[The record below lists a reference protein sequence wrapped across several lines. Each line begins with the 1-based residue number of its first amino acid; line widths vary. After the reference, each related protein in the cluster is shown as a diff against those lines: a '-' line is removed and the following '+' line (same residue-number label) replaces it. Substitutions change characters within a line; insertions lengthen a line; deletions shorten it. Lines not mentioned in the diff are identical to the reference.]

1 MTAKTFPPLYVVTNR
16 HQTAQRPLHSVLQET
31 LRAGTQFFQLREKDL
46 DTRQLLSL
54 AKNIQSETCQHDA
67 LLLINDR
74 ADIAKAIG
82 ANGVHLRSD
91 SLPIRQVRQ
100 FLGSQA
106 VIGKSTHTLDEVLAA
121 EADGADFLV
130 LGPIYETPSK
140 KSYGPPLGLES
151 LKTACQQCAIPIY
164 AIGGINPERT
174 KAVKNVGAYGV
185 AVISAILESPA
196 IPSITRQFLEAL
208 ESP

>member
-1 MTAKTFPPLYVVTNR
+1 MISKILPPLYVVTNR
-16 HQTAQRPLHSVLQET
+16 HQTAQRPLHSVIQET
-31 LRAGTQFFQLREKDL
+31 LNAGVQFIQLREKDF
-46 DTRQLLSL
+46 DTRQLLSF
-54 AKNIQSETCQHDA
+54 AKIIQSETRRYNA

-82 ANGVHLRSD
+82 ASGVHLRSD

-130 LGPIYETPSK
+130 LGPIYDTPSK
-140 KSYGPPLGLES
+140 RSYGPPLGLET

-164 AIGGINPERT
+164 AIGGITPKRT
-174 KAVKNVGAYGV
+174 KEVKDVGAYGV
-185 AVISAILESPA
+185 AVISAILESHA